1 MAKTKIDPERVQQAA
16 RSSIPLTIKSFKLP
30 HETETQLE
38 EILAVFLKEIGQDGL
53 KDALGYCLRELAVN
67 AKKANT
73 KRVYFEKMGL
83 DLHNDADYERGMKT
97 FKEDTLSNIDEYLE
111 LQRQAGLYV
120 KVIFHFKSRVLNI
133 YVANNASITRRE
145 QMRVYDR
152 IARSRAYESLEEA
165 LTTVL
170 DDSEGAG
177 LGIVILVL
185 MLKKIGLDEESF
197 DIDVKNGETIAKVRI
212 PMSEVHAEALDS
224 VSQELSRHIDSLPR
238 FPENIMDIQRMISDP
253 DSDLQAI
260 GAKISTDPSLTADL
274 LKVVNSAQFMLPKR
288 VDSIFE
294 AVKLVGMRGL
304 RNLLYSYGT
313 QKVLGNNTAETR
325 ELWDHSYR
333 TGFYAYYIG
342 RYLLKN
348 RDILDDVYAGG
359 ILHDMG
365 KIIFASVH
373 PDLINQIENF
383 CAEKGLSTSLLEDL
397 ASGLNHAEIG
407 ALVAEKWN
415 FPEALVEAIRSHHDP
430 GSCDPVHK
438 DVVTCV
444 YLANALCDRHSA
456 QVSIEHIE
464 PGVRE
469 RLGVK
474 NNDHLLQLKTKLET
488 AFSNQIGDRTEKR
501 A

>member
-1 MAKTKIDPERVQQAA
+1 MTKTKIDPAKVQQAA
-16 RSSIPLTIKSFKLP
+16 RSAIPLTIKTYKLP
-30 HETETQLE
+30 HETEAQLE
-38 EILAVFLKEIGQDGL
+38 EILGVFLKEIGQEHI

-73 KRVYFEKMGL
+73 KRVYFEKLGL
-83 DLHNDADYERGMKT
+83 DLNNDADYASGMT
-97 FKEDTLSNIDEYLE
+97 NFKDDTLSNIDEYLE
-111 LQRQAGLYV
+111 LQKKAGLYV
-120 KVIFHFKSRVLNI
+120 KVVFHFKGRVLNI
-133 YVANNASITRRE
+133 YVANNAEITRKE

-152 IARSRAYESLEEA
+152 IARSRAYDTLEEA

-185 MLKKIGLDEESF
+185 MLKKIGLNEEAF

-212 PMSEVHAEALDS
+212 PMSDVHAETLDE

-238 FPENIMDIQRMISDP
+238 FPENIMQIQAMIEDP
-253 DSDLQAI
+253 DSDLQDI
-260 GAKISTDPSLTADL
+260 GAQISTDPSLTADL

-313 QKVLGNNTAETR
+313 QKVLGNNTEETR
-325 ELWDHSYR
+325 ALWQHSYR
-333 TGFYAYYIG
+333 TGFYAYYLA
-342 RYLLKN
+342 RYMLKD

-373 PDLINQIENF
+373 PELINQIEKF
-383 CAEKGLSTSLLEDL
+383 CSEKQISTELLEDL

-430 GSCDPVHK
+430 ASCDPVHK
-438 DVVTCV
+438 DVVASV

-456 QVSIEHIE
+456 GIALEYIE

-469 RLGVK
+469 RFG
-474 NNDHLLQLKTKLET
+474 LKTKDQLTALKKKLEGS
-488 AFSNQIGDRTEKR
+488 FSVQTE
-501 A
+501 

>member
-1 MAKTKIDPERVQQAA
+1 MTNTKIQPEKVQQAV
-16 RSSIPLTIKSFKLP
+16 RSSIPLTIKSYKLP

-38 EILAVFLKEIGQDGL
+38 EILEVFLKEIGQESI
-53 KDALGYCLRELAVN
+53 KDALAYCLRELAVN

-73 KRVYFEKMGL
+73 KRVYFEEMGL
-83 DLHNDADYERGMKT
+83 DIYNDADYERGMKS
-97 FKEDTLSNIDEYLE
+97 FKEDTLSDIDRYLE
-111 LQRQAGLYV
+111 LQKESGLYV
-120 KVIFHFKSRVLNI
+120 KVIFHFKGRVLNL
-133 YVANNASITRRE
+133 YVVNNAAITRRE

-165 LTTVL
+165 LTSVL

-185 MLKKIGLDEESF
+185 MLKKMGLDEESF
-197 DIDVKNGETIAKVRI
+197 DIDVKNNETVAKMRI

-224 VSQELSRHIDSLPR
+224 VSAELSRHIDSLPR
-238 FPENIMDIQRMISDP
+238 FPENITQIQKMISDP
-253 DSDLQAI
+253 DSDLHEI
-260 GAKISTDPSLTADL
+260 GEHISTDPALTADL

-313 QKVLGNNTAETR
+313 QQILGSDTAETR
-325 ELWDHSYR
+325 ELWQHSYQ
-333 TGFYAYYIG
+333 TGFYAYYIA
-342 RYLLKN
+342 RHILKD
-348 RDILDDVYAGG
+348 RDLLDDVYAGG

-365 KIIFASVH
+365 KIVFSSVH
-373 PDLINQIENF
+373 PELINQIEQF
-383 CAEKGLSTSLLEDL
+383 CKLKGLSTSLLEDL

-415 FPEALVEAIRSHHDP
+415 FPEPLIEAIGSHHNP
-430 GSCDPVHK
+430 STADPVYRN
-438 DVVTCV
+438 VVGCV
-444 YLANALCDRHSA
+444 YLANALCDRHS
-456 QVSIEHIE
+456 QHVTIEYIE

-469 RLGVK
+469 RFGVK
-474 NNDHLLQLKTKLET
+474 TNEQLYKLKRSLEQ
-488 AFSNQIGDRTEKR
+488 AFKR
-501 A
+501 QAR